1 MDDETWIRHV
11 TPESKQRSMAWQHMQ
26 SPKKQ
31 KFKTTMSAQKNHLHC
46 LLGSDTGGKLV
57 DPTPEIQ
64 KEKQSELDRV
74 ARQFGGGSG
83 VDMTKFPEFKFPV
96 RQSVSFDT
104 SRDQH
109 NVTAGT
115 SGVLD
120 GPAIVAVNAR
130 HCPLYSASSSPSPS
144 DSPAIL
150 SRQLSSLVTLRELRR
165 VFVPFVIRYCFTIV
179 RHT

>member
-1 MDDETWIRHV
+1 VVYSRTSLIRH
-11 TPESKQRSMAWQHMQ
+11 S
-26 SPKKQ
+26 
-31 KFKTTMSAQKNHLHC
+31 
-46 LLGSDTGGKLV
+46 
-57 DPTPEIQ
+57 I
-64 KEKQSELDRV
+64 
-74 ARQFGGGSG
+74 
-83 VDMTKFPEFKFPV
+83 V

>member
-1 MDDETWIRHV
+1 
-11 TPESKQRSMAWQHMQ
+11 
-26 SPKKQ
+26 
-31 KFKTTMSAQKNHLHC
+31 MSNNRKSCTAAEAL
-46 LLGSDTGGKLV
+46 
-57 DPTPEIQ
+57 
-64 KEKQSELDRV
+64 KEKSI
-74 ARQFGGGSG
+74 
-83 VDMTKFPEFKFPV
+83 
-96 RQSVSFDT
+96 QSVSFDT

-165 VFVPFVIRYCFTIV
+165 VLFLS
-179 RHT
+179 

>member
-1 MDDETWIRHV
+1 MKPAVHRRMNLDAI
-11 TPESKQRSMAWQHMQ
+11 PKQLKARC
-26 SPKKQ
+26 KL
-31 KFKTTMSAQKNHLHC
+31 F
-46 LLGSDTGGKLV
+46 LGIED
-57 DPTPEIQ
+57 
-64 KEKQSELDRV
+64 SEGPPVQAERGP
-74 ARQFGGGSG
+74 ATSG
-83 VDMTKFPEFKFPV
+83 
-96 RQSVSFDT
+96 RCSVSFDT